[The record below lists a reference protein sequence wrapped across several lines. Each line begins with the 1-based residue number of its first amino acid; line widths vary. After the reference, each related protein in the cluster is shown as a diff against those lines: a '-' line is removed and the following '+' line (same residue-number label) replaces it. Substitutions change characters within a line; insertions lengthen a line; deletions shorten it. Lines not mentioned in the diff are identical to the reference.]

1 MENNNKLTTT
11 RANLNL
17 KDMTKEQ
24 QLVVPFYDT
33 YVAMYPNVDTTTA
46 FRVAMN
52 FAYALSNV
60 KNKAGQ
66 FAIDFCDVSS
76 VRMAFDEVIKYGL
89 DLTLQQAVMI
99 PYGNKLQLQIEYFGW
114 QKILKDL
121 YPNCEINAV
130 VVYDG
135 EPFEIDRLPNGK
147 FNFKHRPNAIARR
160 KGVING
166 AYFECRVKTLRNK
179 TTKTTYP
186 DGRIEENT
194 YSYYDYE
201 IIGTDYMTFDEIKKS
216 WEKSKNGI
224 AVHTAHPHEMAKKTI
239 INRGCKALVRTMQ
252 AFNSDVIYDEEEPKG
267 IVIETPLEY
276 TVVGDNSSEE
286 FNKEKEE
293 VLEKI
298 RQHEKENNVINTDN
312 ETTIYKGETIVN
324 EDGMVYYD
332 GCIVEEQKP
341 IEDIYGNNNI
351 YEYENQEQ
359 QQTNEWFDLPYRQY
373 KENENL
379 YEKDINY
386 NENGFKKGY
395 NATTRTIRVRK
406 K

>member
-46 FRVAMN
+46 FRVSMN

-66 FAIDFCDVSS
+66 FAIEFCDVSS
-76 VRMAFDEVIKYGL
+76 IRMVFDEVIKYGL

-99 PYGNKLQLQIEYFGW
+99 PYGSKLQLQIEYFGW

-121 YPNCEINAV
+121 YPNCEPNAV

-160 KGVING
+160 KGVISG

-267 IVIETPLEY
+267 VVIDTPLEY
-276 TVVGDNSSEE
+276 TIVGDNSSEE
-286 FNKEKEE
+286 FSKEKERI
-293 VLEKI
+293 LEQI
-298 RQHEKENNVINTDN
+298 REHEKVNTDFSN
-312 ETTIYKGETIVN
+312 ETETVIYKGETIIDDN
-324 EDGMVYYD
+324 DNVYYD
-332 GCIVEEQKP
+332 GCIVEDETIIDKFV
-341 IEDIYGNNNI
+341 ESSNV
-351 YEYENQEQ
+351 QE
-359 QQTNEWFDLPYRQY
+359 QTNEWFDLPYGQY
-373 KENENL
+373 RENKSL
-379 YEKDINY
+379 YEQDRNY
-386 NENGFKKGY
+386 NENGFKNGY
-395 NATTRTIRVRK
+395 NALTKSIRVRK
-406 K
+406 I

>member
-1 MENNNKLTTT
+1 MENNNKLTT

-66 FAIDFCDVSS
+66 SAIDFCDMTSI
-76 VRMAFDEVIKYGL
+76 RMAFDEVIKYGL
-89 DLTLQQAVMI
+89 DVTLQQAVLI
-99 PYGNKLQLQIEYFGW
+99 PYANKLQLQIEYFGW
-114 QKILKDL
+114 QKILKDI
-121 YPNCEINAV
+121 YPNSEINAT
-130 VVYDG
+130 VVYEG

-147 FNFKHRPNAIARR
+147 FNFKHRPNATARR
-160 KGVING
+160 KGVISG

-194 YSYYDYE
+194 YNYYDYE
-201 IIGTDYMTFDEIKKS
+201 IIGTDYMTIDEIRKS

-252 AFNSDVIYDEEEPKG
+252 SFNSDVVYDDENPTTVVDAPFEYTISTNIDSQEFKEEKERVLEQIKEFENNQVVVEEEQPK
-267 IVIETPLEY
+267 V
-276 TVVGDNSSEE
+276 
-286 FNKEKEE
+286 
-293 VLEKI
+293 
-298 RQHEKENNVINTDN
+298 
-312 ETTIYKGETIVN
+312 YKGEPIV
-324 EDGMVYYD
+324 EDDMVYYD
-332 GCIVEEQKP
+332 GCVVEDE
-341 IEDIYGNNNI
+341 NI
-351 YEYENQEQ
+351 IDKYVNVSNETQDD
-359 QQTNEWFDLPYRQY
+359 EWFDLPYRQF
-373 KENENL
+373 KENEKL
-379 YEKDINY
+379 YEQDKTY

-395 NATTRTIRVRK
+395 NAITRTIRVRK